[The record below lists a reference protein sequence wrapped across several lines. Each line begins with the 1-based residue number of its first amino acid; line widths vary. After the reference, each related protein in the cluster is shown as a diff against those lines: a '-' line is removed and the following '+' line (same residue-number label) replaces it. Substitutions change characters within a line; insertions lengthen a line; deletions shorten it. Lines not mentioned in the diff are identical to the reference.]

1 MDLREAF
8 GGKFSATE
16 GKRKDRTRIKNLEPE
31 TRPDHPS
38 PVPETSTHASPQGTS
53 LRPSDV
59 NPRPSS
65 VHRGPVSN
73 FPTLGQ
79 VLGNAARSTL
89 GTIGSLGSS
98 LGNAGDP
105 GIYLIQLQIARDD
118 CHMICVFLLVFIL
131 SFLLSN
137 RKSA

>member
-1 MDLREAF
+1 MDLRDAF
-8 GGKFSATE
+8 GGKFAAAE

-31 TRPDHPS
+31 TRPE
-38 PVPETSTHASPQGTS
+38 PVTEPRPARESRAPQGTN

-65 VHRGPVSN
+65 VPRGPISS

-79 VLGNAARSTL
+79 VLGNAAKSTL
-89 GTIGSLGSS
+89 GTIGSLG
-98 LGNAGDP
+98 NTGDP
-105 GIYLIQLQIARDD
+105 GIYLIQISVDRND

-137 RKSA
+137 RKV